1 VIQLLNDSRKKIVY
15 KALTFTFAI
24 LFFSILVAVLL
35 VNWQK
40 SDIDNAYI
48 EINNDAQEIK
58 LFSMFYDSMITDSN
72 SCSLMD
78 KQLKGLA
85 DKAFQLGQ
93 KVDLYFEQ
101 NKDSDDAKDIQKE
114 HVYLD
119 LELWLR
125 LQNFNKVCYMNRNYI
140 LYFYPYNCSECAP
153 LAESIRDYKDNFGD
167 NLWVFSI
174 PAQIDSKIVEVL
186 LQHYNADYLP
196 SIVVNGYVLKGPEAF
211 KDINM
216 YLI

>member
-1 VIQLLNDSRKKIVY
+1 MDNNSRKNILY
-15 KALTFTFAI
+15 KALSVTFAI
-24 LFFSILVAVLL
+24 LFFSLLIAVLL

-40 SDIDNAYI
+40 NDLDTAYI
-48 EINNDAQEIK
+48 QINNDAQEIK
-58 LFSMFYDSMITDSN
+58 LFSMFYDSMITDTN

-85 DKAFQLGQ
+85 DNTYELGQ

-101 NKDSDDAKDIQKE
+101 NKDSNDAKTLQKQ

-125 LQNFNKVCYMNRNYI
+125 LQNYNKVCNANTNYI

-153 LAESIRDYKDNFGD
+153 LASSIRDYKDNLGD
-167 NLWVFSI
+167 KLWVFSI

-186 LQHYNADYLP
+186 LQHYKADYLP
-196 SIVVNGYVLKGPEAF
+196 SIVVNGQVLKGPDAF
-211 KDINM
+211 KDINK
-216 YLI
+216 YLVN